1 MLKMNDFAGA
11 IAVLS
16 LNARYYPQSSTSAFA
31 LGRAYRSA
39 GDTRRAK
46 AELSRALGLD
56 PKNKRAADALATL
69 AH

>member
-11 IAVLS
+11 VAVLS
-16 LNARYYPQSSTSAFA
+16 LNARDYPQSSTSAFA

-39 GDTRRAK
+39 GHTERAK
-46 AELSRALGLD
+46 AEFNRALALD
-56 PKNKRAADALATL
+56 PKNKRASDALAAI